1 MKVNVGK
8 GTEIRLHN
16 LSRAADIISRYKL
29 ISVEQFSVQF
39 RTVGINAYSHEITQ
53 NIIIFV
59 SHVENIYAHY

>member
-1 MKVNVGK
+1 MKVNAGK

-16 LSRAADIISRYKL
+16 LSQAADIISRYKL
-29 ISVEQFSVQF
+29 ISVDQSSVQLG
-39 RTVGINAYSHEITQ
+39 TVGINAYLHEITR